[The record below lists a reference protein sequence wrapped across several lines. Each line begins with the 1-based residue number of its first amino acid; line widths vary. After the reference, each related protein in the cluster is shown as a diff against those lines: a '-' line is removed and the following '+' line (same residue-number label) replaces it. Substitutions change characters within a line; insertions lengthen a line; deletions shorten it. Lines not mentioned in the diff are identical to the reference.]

1 MEEESFEF
9 KTKEGV
15 FYNPKMT
22 FSRSISSLA
31 VGSIDEKLDLIDGF
45 CASGI
50 RGLRYA
56 TENENIN
63 SISFVDCDETA
74 LKLCKTNSKKLK
86 IEKSFHQN
94 SFSKLTFDLRGN
106 FVELDPFGTPSPF
119 IFDAIRMVSH
129 QKTAYISATA
139 TDVAVLCGSNID
151 AAMKNYHSKTLN
163 NEFTHENGLRI
174 LVNRI
179 ANVASEFNFG
189 IAPLLSFSDQHY
201 LKTIIKLTR
210 SAYDAVSSLRNCGF
224 VNFCPK
230 CLNRFSSPFPVL
242 SCLNCQNSKVDY
254 SGPLWLGE
262 LSKPV
267 FVEKMLKLN
276 KKRKY
281 SNSAQIDEF
290 LTLIKNEQFAPPY
303 HFGVHEI
310 CKFLKLKSVPK
321 FDSIVQKLNQYST
334 KDTKNPHCTPTHFG
348 PNKLKTNLSSK
359 ELLDFFKNL

>member
-1 MEEESFEF
+1 MEEEGFEF

-50 RGLRYA
+50 RGLRYCF
-56 TENENIN
+56 ENSNVN
-63 SISFVDCDETA
+63 SISFVDCDEDA

-179 ANVASEFNFG
+179 AQVASEFNFG
-189 IAPLLSFSDQHY
+189 ITPLLSFSDQHY

-210 SAYDAVSSLRNCGF
+210 SADDAVSSLRNCGF
-224 VNFCPK
+224 VNFCDK
-230 CLNRFSSPFPVL
+230 CLNRYSFPYQIPT
-242 SCLNCQNSKVDY
+242 CPNCQNSKTDY

-262 LSKPV
+262 LSNPS

-276 KKRKY
+276 KKRNY
-281 SNSAQIDEF
+281 SNSVEIEKF

-321 FDSIVQKLNQYST
+321 FDSILEQLNKSKTGSQKT
-334 KDTKNPHCTPTHFG
+334 ICTPTHFG
-348 PNKLKTNLSSK
+348 PNKIKTNLSSQN
-359 ELLDFFKNL
+359 LIDFFKNL